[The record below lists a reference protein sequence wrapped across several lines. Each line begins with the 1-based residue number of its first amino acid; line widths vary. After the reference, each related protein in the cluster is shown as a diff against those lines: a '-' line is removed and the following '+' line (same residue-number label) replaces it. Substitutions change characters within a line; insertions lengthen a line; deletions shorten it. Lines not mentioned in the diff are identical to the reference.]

1 VADAGSD
8 QSYVHQHGRAVMI
21 NGRCGSRRIIL
32 EQFGHRRGETFLILI
47 WVLFEVGGLA
57 GIPRWP
63 SSGERRTLV
72 GHAVGKRNLPPAD
85 DHAVARE
92 VSFLRMRG
100 SHVLGVV
107 NVDREVLD
115 RGNDD
120 ALRAASLFIYDEL
133 RPLDHS
139 AMRREPPDH
148 TLQSSAL
155 VKTKPISG

>member
-1 VADAGSD
+1 
-8 QSYVHQHGRAVMI
+8 
-21 NGRCGSRRIIL
+21 
-32 EQFGHRRGETFLILI
+32 
-47 WVLFEVGGLA
+47 
-57 GIPRWP
+57 
-63 SSGERRTLV
+63 
-72 GHAVGKRNLPPAD
+72 
-85 DHAVARE
+85 
-92 VSFLRMRG
+92 
-100 SHVLGVV
+100 V